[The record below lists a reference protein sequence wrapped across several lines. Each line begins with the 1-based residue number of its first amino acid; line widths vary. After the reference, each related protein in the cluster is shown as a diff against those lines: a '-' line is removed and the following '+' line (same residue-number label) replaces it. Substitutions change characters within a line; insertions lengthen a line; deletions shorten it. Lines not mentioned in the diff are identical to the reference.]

1 RFENMASISLDE
13 RDWLERNFEEEE
25 IHATIKACAP
35 DKAPDGLFFKR
46 HGIKKG
52 AIELKDYRPISLIGS
67 VYKLTA
73 KILAERLKSAIGKLV
88 SGYQNAFVKGRQISD
103 AVLIANEVLDWK
115 QKSGDAGLFK
125 LDIEKAFDKL
135 NWAYLFTIL
144 RRMGFG
150 NRWTRWIKYSLT
162 TVKYSVL
169 INGGPVGFFSPQKG
183 LRQGDPLS
191 PFLFILAMEG
201 LGKMLQKACQ
211 LQWIEGFKV
220 GSPTG
225 NNVTVSHLLYADD
238 TLLFCGADR
247 SQVIKLNLILHIF
260 EAVCRLHTNM
270 SKSTTYPVNS
280 VQNLVEL
287 AGIMCCNIGS
297 FPTTYLGLPLGVN
310 FKGKEIWSGI
320 IEKFEKRLATW
331 QMQYL
336 SFGGRVTLINSVMD
350 SIPTYHMSLFPI
362 PAKVLEKLN
371 RMRRNFLWEGNSK
384 DHNFHLVK
392 WAKVTQP
399 KSQGGCGYG
408 TEDIGLWKEVIKAK
422 HGELTHWSTNVS
434 ADAYGV
440 GLWKSISKLWPDFAG
455 NVTFRVGNGS
465 HIKFWKDIWLGDT
478 TLGEEFPSLHLIAAE
493 PNSTIASNRSDD
505 IWDLRFRRNLNDWE
519 LNDIFALFAKLQPF
533 SFSPQEPDRLKW
545 GNSRKGHYTVKE
557 GYHSLCS
564 RNSMIDKWSWKH
576 IWKTKLPTKVICFSW
591 TALHN
596 SCLSQD
602 NISKR
607 KFQLVNRCYFCHKH
621 TESVNHLLL
630 HCPAASDLWNM
641 FCCFFG
647 LSWVMPFSVRDALE
661 RWSSRD
667 VDKAIKTLPSMFF
680 GSSCEKLSPRFFSP
694 YKIVRRAGPLAYEL
708 ELPASS
714 KVHLIFHVSLLHSA
728 HGQQV
733 VIAPAPLPL
742 IEDWNSPYLLPTFL
756 RIDGS
761 KKLVLLL
768 WNC

>member
-1 RFENMASISLDE
+1 M
-13 RDWLERNFEEEE
+13 
-25 IHATIKACAP
+25 
-35 DKAPDGLFFKR
+35 
-46 HGIKKG
+46 
-52 AIELKDYRPISLIGS
+52 
-67 VYKLTA
+67 
-73 KILAERLKSAIGKLV
+73 
-88 SGYQNAFVKGRQISD
+88 
-103 AVLIANEVLDWK
+103 
-115 QKSGDAGLFK
+115 
-125 LDIEKAFDKL
+125 
-135 NWAYLFTIL
+135 
-144 RRMGFG
+144 
-150 NRWTRWIKYSLT
+150 
-162 TVKYSVL
+162 
-169 INGGPVGFFSPQKG
+169 
-183 LRQGDPLS
+183 
-191 PFLFILAMEG
+191 FL
-201 LGKMLQKACQ
+201 KACQ

-260 EAVCRLHTNM
+260 EAVSGLHTNM
-270 SKSTTYPVNS
+270 SKSMIYPVNS

-297 FPTTYLGLPLGVN
+297 FPTTYLGLPLGAN
-310 FKGKEIWSGI
+310 FKANEIWSGI

-362 PAKVLEKLN
+362 PAKVLEKLD

-384 DHNFHLVK
+384 DHKFHLVK

-399 KSQGGCGYG
+399 KSQGGLGIKDLAAHNKSMMMKWLWRYG

-465 HIKFWKDIWLGDT
+465 HIKFWKDIWLGHI
-478 TLGEEFPSLHLIAAE
+478 TLGEEFPSLHIIAAE
-493 PNSTIASNRSDD
+493 PNSTIASNRSND

-519 LNDIFALFAKLQPF
+519 LNDIFAFFAKLQPC

-564 RNSMIDKWSWKH
+564 RNSMIDKWPWKH
-576 IWKTKLPTKVICFSW
+576 IWKTKLPTKVICFCW
-591 TALHN
+591 TALYN
-596 SCLSQD
+596 SCLTQD
-602 NISKR
+602 NLSKR
-607 KFQLVNRCYFCHKH
+607 KLQLANRCYFCHKH
-621 TESVNHLLL
+621 TENVNHLLL

-661 RWSSRD
+661 SWSSRD
-667 VDKAIKTLPSMFF
+667 VEKATKCMSMMIPGVIFWCLWTERNKRCF
-680 GSSCEKLSPRFFSP
+680 DGISTSRNLLRGRCLVSLFSWSKLTP
-694 YKIVRRAGPLAYEL
+694 VNNL
-708 ELPASS
+708 ELFLDFVSS
-714 KVHLIFHVSLLHSA
+714 
-728 HGQQV
+728 
-733 VIAPAPLPL
+733 IA
-742 IEDWNSPYLLPTFL
+742 
-756 RIDGS
+756 
-761 KKLVLLL
+761 
-768 WNC
+768 